1 MVMAFIVT
9 IQEKE
14 NRCTVLSILH
24 LNETSFLHPKSSNDA
39 STSYGHNFL
48 FQKVPIEDDA
58 YDNEPD
64 NIGNKIFNNNQC

>member
-1 MVMAFIVT
+1 MAFIVT

-58 YDNEPD
+58 YRYEFLFY
-64 NIGNKIFNNNQC
+64 IFLNYVFTI